1 MFNLSTP
8 RPLNYLTN
16 NQDIM
21 WDRERKFSE
30 LIDEKTRNFF
40 QNMVEE
46 ACFFPWSLWEKEGL
60 ILSAKRM
67 EAGYLETVLRP
78 KMAECFQLTDGGDL
92 SAVPPVCVRIRTGRT
107 AQVEQPDHFETER
120 GLCLAFPVRYD
131 FDIAGVLVIGPVAKE
146 DIPFENPPESPH
158 AFYTQARAMGK
169 LLAGLTELL
178 LWTNLKQALMTDAH
192 NQVMAFSYE
201 EVVEK
206 NKELEESER
215 RYRELA
221 ESLEVKVEEKRAELK
236 EAYVKLL
243 QADKMA
249 SIGQLAAGVAHE
261 INNPLAFI
269 KSNINSSFQM
279 IGELVETIKTCRAAS
294 AELIDSSDPRLQPL
308 KEIFAGSPQA
318 GQDLDDLVKDFKSL
332 GAETLEGIARVQK
345 IVADLKEFSHVDDA
359 AVSILDIHKSL
370 DATLSV
376 LAHKLWAGI
385 KIVRRYGDNI
395 PPVKCHPHQISQ
407 VFMNIILN
415 AIQAIKDKGEITIS
429 TVFVNGAVKIETSD
443 TGCGIPPDHLPRIF
457 DPFFTT
463 KPVGQGTGT
472 GLSVCYEVIK
482 AHGGTIEAAS
492 EAGKGTV
499 ITIMLPAD
507 AC

>member
-1 MFNLSTP
+1 ML
-8 RPLNYLTN
+8 
-16 NQDIM
+16 DK
-21 WDRERKFSE
+21 ERKLFKLMNE
-30 LIDEKTRNFF
+30 DTRSFF
-40 QNMVEE
+40 RNVLER
-46 ACFFPWSLWEKEGL
+46 CWDSPWSLWEPDRLILATKKLGTSYLEAVLYPRVIEWFQFVDSDEHFDQFATEEGL
-60 ILSAKRM
+60 CM
-67 EAGYLETVLRP
+67 
-78 KMAECFQLTDGGDL
+78 
-92 SAVPPVCVRIRTGRT
+92 
-107 AQVEQPDHFETER
+107 
-120 GLCLAFPVRYD
+120 AFPLWYERDLVGA
-131 FDIAGVLVIGPVAKE
+131 IVIGPTAE
-146 DIPFENPPESPH
+146 EENLSN
-158 AFYTQARAMGK
+158 AQATGK
-169 LLAGLTELL
+169 LLAGLTELI
-178 LWTNLKQALMTDAH
+178 LWNNLKQALMIDA
-192 NQVMAFSYE
+192 QSQIMTFSYE
-201 EVVEK
+201 ETVQK
-206 NKELEESER
+206 NRELEESER

-221 ESLEVKVEEKRAELK
+221 ESLEIKVTEKTAELK

-261 INNPLAFI
+261 INNPMAFI
-269 KSNINSSFQM
+269 KSNINTSFQM
-279 IGELVETIKTCRAAS
+279 TDELIGKIETCRAIS
-294 AELIDSSDPRLQPL
+294 AYLDGDPDPRLKPL
-308 KEIFAGSPQA
+308 KEIFAGQA
-318 GQDLDDLVKDFKSL
+318 GDDLNMLLEDFQSL
-332 GAETLEGIARVQK
+332 VSETLDGIARVQK

-376 LAHKLWAGI
+376 LAHKLRAGI

-415 AIQAIKDKGEITIS
+415 AIQAIKDRGEITIG
-429 TVFVNGAVKIETSD
+429 TVFVNGALKIEISD
-443 TGCGIPPDHLPRIF
+443 TGCGIPPEHLPRIF

-482 AHGGTIEAAS
+482 SHGGTIEATS
-492 EAGKGTV
+492 EAGKGTA

>member
-1 MFNLSTP
+1 
-8 RPLNYLTN
+8 
-16 NQDIM
+16 M

-30 LIDEKTRNFF
+30 LIDEKTRGFF
-40 QNMVEE
+40 RDVVEE
-46 ACFFPWSLWEKEGL
+46 ACFSPWSLWEKEGL

-67 EAGYLETVLRP
+67 EAGYPETVLGPR
-78 KMAECFQLTDGGDL
+78 MAEWFQLTDGG
-92 SAVPPVCVRIRTGRT
+92 
-107 AQVEQPDHFETER
+107 EQPDHFETER

-131 FDIAGVLVIGPVAKE
+131 FDIAGVLVIGPVAE
-146 DIPFENPPESPH
+146 ENALSH
-158 AFYTQARAMGK
+158 MRAMGK
-169 LLAGLTELL
+169 LLAGLTELM
-178 LWTNLKQALMTDAH
+178 LWTNLKQALMIDA
-192 NQVMAFSYE
+192 QSQIMAFSYE
-201 EVVEK
+201 EAVQK
-206 NKELEESER
+206 NKELEESEG

-221 ESLEVKVEEKRAELK
+221 ESLEVKVAEKTAELK

-249 SIGQLAAGVAHE
+249 SIGQLAAGIAHE

-269 KSNINSSFQM
+269 KSNINTSFQM
-279 IGELVETIKTCRAAS
+279 TGDLIEKIKICKAVNADL
-294 AELIDSSDPRLQPL
+294 EGGSDPRLNPL
-308 KEIFAGSPQA
+308 KEIFAAQA
-318 GQDLDDLVKDFKSL
+318 GEDLNILLEDFQSLVS
-332 GAETLEGIARVQK
+332 ETLDGIARVQK
-345 IVADLKEFSHVDDA
+345 IVSDLKEFSHVDDA
-359 AVSILDIHKSL
+359 AVNILDIHKSL

-376 LAHKLWAGI
+376 LAHKLRAGI

-407 VFMNIILN
+407 VFMNVILN
-415 AIQAIKDKGEITIS
+415 AIQAIKDKGETIIS
-429 TVFVNGAVKIETSD
+429 TVFVNGAVKIEISD

-499 ITIMLPAD
+499 ITIVLPV
-507 AC
+507 